1 MNTWRISG
9 VRRGIFM
16 ALVVGCGATAA
27 LADGPRRGGTAT
39 TPSTSG
45 GNESTRASGPAFF
58 DFAVADA
65 RGGGM
70 TIYRFNRADQRLSV
84 QEHLSA
90 ADAGRR
96 TAAFNRV
103 HGPGDAIIVLSPE
116 GTKKPPP
123 PPPNGGDPG
132 KWRVPEREFQVAM
145 EQLKTQAPNSA
156 EISIGQLSSATAAA
170 K

>member
-1 MNTWRISG
+1 
-9 VRRGIFM
+9 M

-27 LADGPRRGGTAT
+27 LADGPRRGGTT
-39 TPSTSG
+39 PTPSTSG

-58 DFAVADA
+58 DFAVPDA

-103 HGPGDAIIVLSPE
+103 RGLGDAIIVLSPE
-116 GTKKPPP
+116 GKKPPSP
-123 PPPNGGDPG
+123 LPGGGDPG

-156 EISIGQLSSATAAA
+156 EISIGQLSSAPAAA